1 MDQIKQT
8 INQNLNIPTIRG
20 RFKKN
25 QIMKMIKISMLA
37 LTLGLMSFSAIAPVK
52 TLVSKVSIVASS
64 IVWKSET
71 IDVGAIPQN
80 TPKPIIFE
88 FKNTGKTAVVV
99 TNVQGS
105 CGCTATDY
113 TKTPIAPGK
122 SGTVTATYNAAN
134 AGGFTKTVSVTTN
147 VETAPKVLT
156 IKGTVVAASTAAK
169 S

>member
-1 MDQIKQT
+1 
-8 INQNLNIPTIRG
+8 
-20 RFKKN
+20 
-25 QIMKMIKISMLA
+25 MKMIKISMLA
-37 LTLGLMSFSAIAPVK
+37 LTLGLMSFSAIAPLK
-52 TLVSKVSIVASS
+52 TVVSKVTVATSS
-64 IVWKSET
+64 LEWKSET
-71 IDVGAIPQN
+71 IDVGTIPQN
-80 TPKPIIFE
+80 TPKPIVFE
-88 FKNTGKTAVVV
+88 FKNTGKTAVIV

-147 VETAPKVLT
+147 AETATKVLT
-156 IKGTVVAASTAAK
+156 IKGTVAVASTVAK

>member
-1 MDQIKQT
+1 
-8 INQNLNIPTIRG
+8 
-20 RFKKN
+20 
-25 QIMKMIKISMLA
+25 MIKISTLA

-52 TLVSKVSIVASS
+52 AVVSKTTAASS

-71 IDVGAIPQN
+71 IDVGTIPQN
-80 TPKPIIFE
+80 TPKPIVFE
-88 FKNTGKTAVVV
+88 FKNTGKTAIII

-122 SGTVTATYNAAN
+122 SGTVTATYNAVN
-134 AGGFTKTVSVTTN
+134 PGTFTKTVSVTTN
-147 VETAPKVLT
+147 VETAVKTLT
-156 IKGTVVAASTAAK
+156 IKGTVVAAASGVK